1 VAKTDLLYV
10 PKVERGAQMTK
21 LEAKDRIDTL
31 STNLNEHNYKYYV
44 LSEPSISD
52 FDFDKKLEELM
63 ALETEF
69 PELISPES
77 PSQRVGGT
85 ITKDFPTVKHQY
97 PMLSLGNS
105 YSQEEMQE
113 FMDRVH
119 KDLERNVEYVCELKF
134 DGVAIGI
141 RYANG
146 KMTQAVTRGDGV
158 QGDAI
163 TANIKT
169 IRSMPLDV
177 NAGDYPEAFEVR
189 GEVYFPHS
197 NFERLNRE
205 REEIGEPLYANPRN
219 TTSGTLKSQDSAV
232 VASRGLDCFLYSAMS
247 DGRITGSHYGDL
259 MKLKEWGFKVS
270 EHTKVCK
277 TADEVFAYLQHW
289 DTARHE
295 LGFDIDGVVIKVNNL
310 DDQEMLGLRA
320 KSPRWAIAYKFA
332 SEQAVTRLNEV
343 TYQVGRTGAI
353 TPVAN
358 LEPVLLAGTI
368 VKRASLHNAD
378 QIAKLDLHLGD
389 MVQVEKGGE
398 IIPKIVG
405 VDLAQRDANASL
417 VEYIDTCPE
426 CETKLV
432 RNEDEAKHFC
442 PNELGCPPQIKGR
455 MEHFISRK
463 ALNIDGL
470 GAETIEQL
478 YEAGL
483 IENVAD
489 LYELTYEQV
498 IALDRM
504 ADVSTQKLISGIEA
518 SKEIAFPRVLFGIG
532 IRFVG
537 ETVAKKLAKHFKN
550 MDALMA
556 ASQDEL
562 VAVDEIGD
570 RIAESLLKFFADER
584 NGAIVERLRQYGL
597 KLEVEESNE
606 LTSNILEG
614 KLFVVSGVFSQ
625 FSRDE
630 IKAVV
635 EQHGGKNVGSISK
648 KTDYVLAGDKMGPSK
663 LKKAEDLGVPIISE
677 EDFLGMLS

>member
-1 VAKTDLLYV
+1 MNREEANNRVAELTT
-10 PKVERGAQMTK
+10 E
-21 LEAKDRIDTL
+21 
-31 STNLNEHNYKYYV
+31 LNAHNHKYYV

-52 FDFDKKLEELM
+52 FDFDKKLEALM
-63 ALETEF
+63 ALEAEF
-69 PELISPES
+69 PELLSPES

-85 ITKDFPTVKHQY
+85 ITKDFPTVKHKY

-105 YSQEEMQE
+105 YSQEEMKE
-113 FMDRVH
+113 FMARVH
-119 KDLERNVEYVCELKF
+119 KDLEREAEYVCELKF

-141 RYANG
+141 RYADG
-146 KMTQAVTRGDGV
+146 KITQAITRGDGV
-158 QGDAI
+158 QGDEI

-169 IRSMPLDV
+169 IRSMPLDLKH
-177 NAGDYPEAFEVR
+177 GDFPDEFEVR

-197 NFERLNRE
+197 NFKRLNRE

-270 EHTKVCK
+270 EHTRVCK
-277 TADEVFAYLQHW
+277 TADEVFAFLDYW
-289 DTARHE
+289 DTERHH
-295 LGFDIDGVVIKVNNL
+295 LGYDIDGVVIKVNNL
-310 DDQEMLGLRA
+310 DDQEILGFTA

-405 VDLAQRDANASL
+405 VDLAQRESNAAL
-417 VEYIDTCPE
+417 VVYIDTCPE
-426 CETKLV
+426 CDTALV
-432 RNEDEAKHFC
+432 RNEDGAKHFC

-556 ASQDEL
+556 ASQEEL

-630 IKAVV
+630 IKAAV
-635 EQHGGKNVGSISK
+635 EQHGGKNVSSISK

-663 LKKAEDLGVPIISE
+663 LQKAEDLGIPIISE
-677 EDFLGMLS
+677 EDFLGMIGG

>member
-1 VAKTDLLYV
+1 MTNQQ
-10 PKVERGAQMTK
+10 AQ
-21 LEAKDRIDTL
+21 ARIAELT
-31 STNLNEHNYKYYV
+31 TELNEHNHRYYV
-44 LSEPSISD
+44 LSQPSISD
-52 FDFDKKLEELM
+52 FEFDKKLEELQS
-63 ALETEF
+63 LEAQF
-69 PELISPES
+69 PEFLSSES

-105 YSQEEMQE
+105 YSKEEMQE
-113 FMDRVH
+113 FMARIT
-119 KDLERNVEYVCELKF
+119 KALERQVEYVCELKF

-141 RYANG
+141 RYVDG

-158 QGDAI
+158 QGDEI
-163 TANIKT
+163 TANIRT
-169 IRSMPLDV
+169 IRSLPLQAKG
-177 NAGDYPEAFEVR
+177 NDYPSAFEVR
-189 GEVYFPHS
+189 GEVYFPRE
-197 NFERLNRE
+197 NFDRLNQE

-219 TTSGTLKSQDSAV
+219 TASGTLKSQDSAV
-232 VASRGLDCFLYSAMS
+232 VASRGLDCFLYAAMAAE
-247 DGRITGSHYGDL
+247 RIADTHYGSL

-270 EHTKVCK
+270 EHMRLCK
-277 TADEVFAYLQHW
+277 TPEEVFAFLEHW
-289 DTARHE
+289 DTERHN
-295 LGFDIDGVVIKVNNL
+295 LGFEIDGVVIKVNSL
-310 DDQEMLGLRA
+310 DDQDELGFTA

-358 LEPVLLAGTI
+358 LEPVLLAGTT

-405 VDLAQRDANASL
+405 VDLAQRNANAPV

-426 CETKLV
+426 CGTALV
-432 RNEDEAKHFC
+432 RHQDEAKHFC
-442 PNELGCPPQIKGR
+442 PNELGCPPQVKGK

-463 ALNIDGL
+463 AMNVDGL
-470 GAETIEQL
+470 GAETVQQF
-478 YEAGL
+478 YDAGL
-483 IENVAD
+483 VQNVAD
-489 LYELTYEQV
+489 LYELTYEQI

-504 ADVSTQKLISGIEA
+504 ADLSTKNILAGLEA
-518 SKEIAFPRVLFGIG
+518 SKQVPFPRVLFGIG

-537 ETVAKKLAKHFKN
+537 ETVAKKLAKHFKT
-550 MDALMA
+550 MDALMVA
-556 ASQDEL
+556 TEEEL
-562 VAVDEIGD
+562 VAVDEIGG
-570 RIAESLLKFFADER
+570 RIAESVLQFFADER
-584 NGAIVERLRQYGL
+584 NRAIIERLRQYGL
-597 KLEVEESNE
+597 QLQVEESNG
-606 LTSNILEG
+606 LTSNVLEG
-614 KLFVVSGVFSQ
+614 KSFVVSGVFSQ

-630 IKAVV
+630 IKAAV

-663 LKKAEDLGVPIISE
+663 LKKAEDLGIPIISE
-677 EDFLGMLS
+677 EDFLGMIGEG

>member
-1 VAKTDLLYV
+1 MNR
-10 PKVERGAQMTK
+10 E
-21 LEAKDRIDTL
+21 EAKNRIVAL
-31 STNLNEHNYKYYV
+31 SAELNEHNYKYYV

-52 FDFDKKLEELM
+52 FEFDKKLEELM

-69 PELISPES
+69 PEFMSSES

-97 PMLSLGNS
+97 PMMSLGNS
-105 YSQEEMQE
+105 YSKEEMQE
-113 FMDRVH
+113 FMARIT
-119 KDLERNVEYVCELKF
+119 KALEREVEYVCELKF

-141 RYANG
+141 RYADG

-158 QGDAI
+158 QGDEI
-163 TANIKT
+163 TANIRT
-169 IRSMPLDV
+169 VRSLPLQ
-177 NAGDYPEAFEVR
+177 AKGSTYPKEFEVR
-189 GEVYFPHS
+189 GEVYFARD
-197 NFERLNRE
+197 NFDRLNRE

-219 TTSGTLKSQDSAV
+219 TASGTLKSQDSAV
-232 VASRGLDCFLYSAMS
+232 VASRGLDCFLYGAMAAE
-247 DGRITGSHYGDL
+247 RIADTHYGSL
-259 MKLKEWGFKVS
+259 MQLKEWGFKVS
-270 EHTKVCK
+270 EHMRLCK
-277 TADEVFAYLQHW
+277 SAEEVFAFLEKW
-289 DTARHE
+289 DTERFN
-295 LGFDIDGVVIKVNNL
+295 LGFDIDGVVIKVNSL
-310 DDQEMLGLRA
+310 DDQDELGFTA

-358 LEPVLLAGTI
+358 LEPVLLAGTT

-405 VDLAQRDANASL
+405 VDLKQRAANAAR

-426 CETKLV
+426 CETALV

-442 PNELGCPPQIKGR
+442 PNELGCPPQVKGK

-470 GAETIEQL
+470 GAETVQQF
-478 YEAGL
+478 YDAGL
-483 IENVAD
+483 VNNVAD
-489 LYELTYEQV
+489 LYELTYEQI

-504 ADVSTQKLISGIEA
+504 ADLSTKNILAGLEA
-518 SKEIAFPRVLFGIG
+518 SKQVSFPRVLFGIG

-537 ETVAKKLAKHFKN
+537 ETVAKKLAKHFKT

-556 ASQDEL
+556 ASEEEL
-562 VAVDEIGD
+562 IAVDEIGG
-570 RIAESLLKFFADER
+570 RIAESLLSFFADER
-584 NGAIVERLRQYGL
+584 NRAIVERLNQHGL
-597 KLEVEESNE
+597 QLEVEESNE
-606 LTSNILEG
+606 LTSNTLEG
-614 KLFVVSGVFSQ
+614 KAFVVSGVFSQ

-630 IKAVV
+630 IKAAV

-663 LKKAEDLGVPIISE
+663 LQKAEDLGVPIISE
-677 EDFLGMLS
+677 EDFIGMIG

>member
-1 VAKTDLLYV
+1 MTKQEAKT
-10 PKVERGAQMTK
+10 
-21 LEAKDRIDTL
+21 RISEL
-31 STNLNEHNYKYYV
+31 SHELNEHNHRYYV
-44 LSEPSISD
+44 LSKPSISD
-52 FDFDKKLEELM
+52 LEFDKKLEELM

-69 PELISPES
+69 PELLSPES

-85 ITKDFPTVKHQY
+85 ITKDFPTVKHKY

-105 YSQEEMQE
+105 YSKEEMQE
-113 FMDRVH
+113 FMARVN
-119 KDLERNVEYVCELKF
+119 KLLERDVEYVCELKF

-141 RYANG
+141 RYVDG
-146 KMTQAVTRGDGV
+146 KMTQAITRGDGV
-158 QGDAI
+158 QGDEI

-169 IRSMPLDV
+169 IRSLPLHV
-177 NAGDYPEAFEVR
+177 KQGNIPTEFEVR
-189 GEVYFPHS
+189 GEVYFSHA
-197 NFERLNRE
+197 NFEKLNRE

-219 TTSGTLKSQDSAV
+219 TASGTLKSQDSSV
-232 VASRGLDCFLYSAMS
+232 VASRGLDCFLYAAMT
-247 DGRITGSHYGDL
+247 DGRIADTHYGSL

-270 EHTKVCK
+270 EHTKLCK
-277 TADEVFAYLQHW
+277 SAEEVFSFLTKW
-289 DTARHE
+289 DSERHN
-295 LGFDIDGVVIKVNNL
+295 LGFEIDGVVIKVNSL
-310 DDQEMLGLRA
+310 DDQDELGFTA

-358 LEPVLLAGTI
+358 LEPVLLAGTT

-405 VDLAQRDANASL
+405 VELDKREANAAV
-417 VEYIDTCPE
+417 VEYIDVCPE
-426 CETKLV
+426 CQTKLV

-442 PNELGCPPQIKGR
+442 PNELGCPPQVKGK

-478 YEAGL
+478 YEAEL

-489 LYELTYEQV
+489 LYELTYEQLV
-498 IALDRM
+498 PLERM
-504 ADVSTQKLISGIEA
+504 ADTSVRNLLDGVKA
-518 SKEIAFPRVLFGIG
+518 SKQIPFERVLFGIG

-537 ETVAKKLAKHFKN
+537 QTVAKKLAKHFKS

-556 ASQDEL
+556 ATEEEL
-562 VAVDEIGD
+562 VSVDEIGD
-570 RIAESLLKFFADER
+570 RIAESLLHFFADER
-584 NGAIVERLRQYGL
+584 NRTIIQRLKNHGL
-597 KLEVEESNE
+597 QFEMEETDEPSSNA
-606 LTSNILEG
+606 LEG
-614 KLFVVSGVFSQ
+614 KTFVVSGVFSQ

-630 IKAVV
+630 IKAAV

-663 LKKAEDLGVPIISE
+663 LQKAEDLGIPIISE
-677 EDFLGMLS
+677 EDFLGMIESEG

>member
-1 VAKTDLLYV
+1 MNR
-10 PKVERGAQMTK
+10 E
-21 LEAKDRIDTL
+21 EAKNRIAAL
-31 STNLNEHNYKYYV
+31 SAELNEHNYKYYV

-52 FDFDKKLEELM
+52 FDFDQKLEELM
-63 ALETEF
+63 ALEVEF
-69 PELISPES
+69 PELLSPES

-113 FMDRVH
+113 FMARVY
-119 KDLERNVEYVCELKF
+119 KDLEREVEYVCELKF

-158 QGDAI
+158 QGDEI

-169 IRSMPLDV
+169 IRSLPLHV
-177 NAGDYPEAFEVR
+177 KAGDYPTEFEVR
-189 GEVYFPHS
+189 GEVYFPH
-197 NFERLNRE
+197 NRFEQLNRD
-205 REEIGEPLYANPRN
+205 REDIGEPLYANPRN
-219 TTSGTLKSQDSAV
+219 TASGTLKSQDSAV

-247 DGRITGSHYGDL
+247 NGRITDSHYGDL
-259 MKLKEWGFKVS
+259 MKLREWGFKVS

-277 TADEVFAYLQHW
+277 SADEVFAYLNHW

-310 DDQEMLGLRA
+310 DDQEILGFTA

-332 SEQAVTRLNEV
+332 SEQAVTRLNKV

-378 QIAKLDLHLGD
+378 QIAKLGLHLRD

-405 VDLAQRDANASL
+405 VDLAQRDGNAAG
-417 VEYIDTCPE
+417 VAYIDACPE
-426 CETKLV
+426 CGTKLL

-442 PNELGCPPQIKGR
+442 PNELGCPPQITGR
-455 MEHFISRK
+455 IEHFISRK
-463 ALNIDGL
+463 AMNIDGL

-478 YEAGL
+478 YEADL

-504 ADVSTQKLISGIEA
+504 ADVSTQKLINGIEA
-518 SKEIAFPRVLFGIG
+518 SKSIAFPRVLFGIG

-537 ETVAKKLAKHFKN
+537 QTVAKKLAKHFKN
-550 MDALMA
+550 IDALMA
-556 ASQDEL
+556 ASEEEL
-562 VAVDEIGD
+562 IAVDEIGD
-570 RIAESLLKFFADER
+570 RIAESVLNYFSDER
-584 NGAIVERLRQYGL
+584 NRKIIQRLKNHGL
-597 KLEVEESNE
+597 RFEVEESGE
-606 LTSNILEG
+606 PSSNILDG
-614 KLFVVSGVFSQ
+614 KTFVVSGVFSQ

-630 IKAVV
+630 IKAAV

-663 LKKAEDLGVPIISE
+663 LKKAQDLGIPIISE
-677 EDFLGMLS
+677 EEFIGMIAD

>member
-1 VAKTDLLYV
+1 
-10 PKVERGAQMTK
+10 MTK
-21 LEAKDRIDTL
+21 EQAQARIAEL
-31 STNLNEHNYKYYV
+31 SAELNDHNHKYYV

-52 FDFDKKLEELM
+52 FDFDKKLEELQS
-63 ALETEF
+63 LEAEF
-69 PELISPES
+69 PELLSPES

-105 YSQEEMQE
+105 YSQDEMQE
-113 FMDRVH
+113 FMGRVR
-119 KDLERNVEYVCELKF
+119 KDLERDAEYVCELKF

-141 RYANG
+141 RYVNG
-146 KMTQAVTRGDGV
+146 KMTQAITRGDGV
-158 QGDAI
+158 QGDEI

-169 IRSMPLDV
+169 IRSLPLELKS
-177 NAGDYPEAFEVR
+177 GDYPEEFEVR
-189 GEVYFPHS
+189 GEVYFPHN

-219 TTSGTLKSQDSAV
+219 TASGTLKSQDSSV
-232 VASRGLDCFLYSAMS
+232 VASRGLDCFLYSVMS
-247 DGRITGSHYGDL
+247 DGRITGSHHGDL

-277 TADEVFAYLQHW
+277 SVNEVFDFLNHW
-289 DTARHE
+289 DVTRYE
-295 LGFDIDGVVIKVNNL
+295 LGFDIDGAVIKVNNL
-310 DDQEMLGLRA
+310 EDQEILGFTA

-358 LEPVLLAGTI
+358 LEPVLLAGTT

-405 VDLAQRDANASL
+405 VDLTQRKANAAV
-417 VEYIDTCPE
+417 VEYIDKCPE
-426 CETKLV
+426 CETELI
-432 RNEDEAKHFC
+432 RHEDEAKHFC
-442 PNELGCPPQIKGR
+442 PNELGCPPQVKGR

-470 GAETIEQL
+470 GAETIDQL
-478 YEAGL
+478 HEAGL
-483 IENVAD
+483 VKNVAD
-489 LYELTYEQV
+489 LYELTHEQV
-498 IALDRM
+498 IALERM
-504 ADVSTQKLISGIEA
+504 ADLSTKNLINGIEA
-518 SKEIAFPRVLFGIG
+518 SKTIGFPRVLFGIG

-537 ETVAKKLAKHFKN
+537 QTVAKKLAKHFKTI
-550 MDALMA
+550 DALMA
-556 ASQDEL
+556 ASHEEL

-570 RIAESLLKFFADER
+570 RIAESVILFFSDER
-584 NGAIVERLRQYGL
+584 NREIVHRLKNHGL
-597 KLEVEESNE
+597 QFEIEESGE
-606 LTSNILEG
+606 PTSNVLEG
-614 KLFVVSGVFSQ
+614 KSFVVSGVFSQ

-630 IKAVV
+630 VKAAV

-663 LKKAEDLGVPIISE
+663 LKKAEDLGIPIISE
-677 EDFLGMLS
+677 EDFIGMIS

>member
-1 VAKTDLLYV
+1 MNIEDAKN
-10 PKVERGAQMTK
+10 
-21 LEAKDRIDTL
+21 RITEL
-31 STNLNEHNYKYYV
+31 SKELNEHNYKYYV

-52 FDFDKKLEELM
+52 FDFDKKLEELI

-69 PELISPES
+69 PELLSPES

-146 KMTQAVTRGDGV
+146 KMTQAITRGDGV
-158 QGDAI
+158 QGDEI

-169 IRSMPLDV
+169 IRSLPLYV
-177 NAGDYPEAFEVR
+177 NQGDYPAEFEVR

-219 TTSGTLKSQDSAV
+219 TASGTLKSQDSAV

-277 TADEVFAYLQHW
+277 TADEVFAYLNHW

-310 DDQEMLGLRA
+310 DDQEILGFTA

-358 LEPVLLAGTI
+358 LEPVLLAGTT

-378 QIAKLDLHLGD
+378 QIAKLDLHLAD

-405 VDLAQRDANASL
+405 VDLKQRDANASR
-417 VEYIDTCPE
+417 VDYIDTCPE
-426 CETKLV
+426 CETGLI

-442 PNELGCPPQIKGR
+442 PNELGCPPQVKGR

-470 GAETIEQL
+470 GAETIDQL
-478 YEAGL
+478 YEAKL

-489 LYELTYEQV
+489 LYELTYDQV
-498 IALDRM
+498 IELERM
-504 ADVSTQKLISGIEA
+504 ADLSTTNLINGIEA
-518 SKEIAFPRVLFGIG
+518 SKTIGFPRVLFGIG

-537 ETVAKKLAKHFKN
+537 QTVAKKLAKHFKN
-550 MDALMA
+550 IDALMEA
-556 ASQDEL
+556 TEEEL
-562 VAVDEIGD
+562 IAVDEIGG
-570 RIAESLLKFFADER
+570 RIAESVLRFFADQR
-584 NGAIVERLRQYGL
+584 NREIVERLKNHGL
-597 KLEVEESNE
+597 QFEVEDNGEP
-606 LTSNILEG
+606 TSNALEG
-614 KLFVVSGVFSQ
+614 KAFVVSGVFSQ

-630 IKAVV
+630 IKAAV
-635 EQHGGKNVGSISK
+635 ELHGGKNVGSISK
-648 KTDYVLAGDKMGPSK
+648 KIDYVLAGDKMGPSK
-663 LKKAEDLGVPIISE
+663 LKKAEDLGIPIISE
-677 EDFLGMLS
+677 EDFIGMIG